1 MSTMIYG
8 IVVLAALVSKVAAHP
23 DFYDTRRMGCEI
35 PSTGFAGHGAPEAD
49 PAVVM
54 TITKDGAAVTE
65 FAAGEMY
72 DIEMP
77 AYTGT
82 ANAWIH
88 ASAGEMA
95 GADPTTHP
103 TAIACPEAAHSA
115 QTPAATHMFVWTAPA
130 TTDPVTFSAAQA
142 TGSSDNY
149 HTATMELPG
158 GGAAAPGAAAEAEG
172 TDTTEAEGTGAEGT
186 EADAPEA
193 VEASGGFVAATGALA
208 AAAAAVAAL
217 AM

>member
-1 MSTMIYG
+1 MLSYHTAITLQCCG
-8 IVVLAALVSKVAAHP
+8 VQ
-23 DFYDTRRMGCEI
+23 
-35 PSTGFAGHGAPEAD
+35 
-49 PAVVM
+49 VVM

-103 TAIACPEAAHSA
+103 TATACPEAAHSA
-115 QTPAATHMFVWTAPA
+115 QMPAATHMFVWTAPA

-142 TGSSDNY
+142 TGPSDYY
-149 HTATMELPG
+149 HTATVRCLL
-158 GGAAAPGAAAEAEG
+158 
-172 TDTTEAEGTGAEGT
+172 TCRL
-186 EADAPEA
+186 A
-193 VEASGGFVAATGALA
+193 VV
-208 AAAAAVAAL
+208 
-217 AM
+217 